1 VPTAVA
7 AGELALLPV
16 PAIQLFF
23 RCWQSSFSS
32 GADDLAGTLLLHPTS
47 RLILD
52 YSFSWLREE
61 LFGNDD
67 SIHPAVFLLFPLL
80 SWMHL

>member
-61 LFGNDD
+61 LFGSDD